1 MVETID
7 ILCSPVLPSGSSKYK
22 PDSKI
27 QKTTFPQVAKHSHSP
42 LGMDPAQ
49 HTTWDLVSH
58 HISLFIS
65 CVAHDPENLKRPLE
79 DDTWYCFTK
88 IALPTSRI
96 QWRLS
101 VFFRFALY
109 KFYEYIGWFESC
121 IISEHQL
128 HQTRKEIFCWQ
139 WNIAK
144 GWVQLNKVA
153 CLGHITI
160 SNTNLN

>member
-7 ILCSPVLPSGSSKYK
+7 ILCSPVCPLEVANINLTPKFRKQHLPKWQSTHT
-22 PDSKI
+22 P
-27 QKTTFPQVAKHSHSP
+27 P
-42 LGMDPAQ
+42 LAQ
-49 HTTWDLVSH
+49 HTTWDLLSH

-128 HQTRKEIFCWQ
+128 HQTRKDIFHWQ

-144 GWVQLNKVA
+144 GTTDPRAEFSLTK
-153 CLGHITI
+153 
-160 SNTNLN
+160 